1 MRFEKLLLVSLVLLT
16 IFTISAVSASDNIT
30 DDRLSADSSI
40 ELSDEELKTDEIL
53 TGYIDGFIDI
63 NEVYKFRSKKGVQ

>member
-63 NEVYKFRSKKGVQ
+63 NEVYKFRPKK

>member
-1 MRFEKLLLVSLVLLT
+1 MRFKKLLLVSLVLLT